1 MIVGEGMTQSVGT
14 ANKITHALA
23 ESNINLKMINQG
35 ASEISMMFGI
45 SRENA
50 DKAVLSTYE
59 YCYHGVCLK
68 IYVLNN
74 NYKKSETSILS
85 QIFILNF
92 CVSAF

>member
-1 MIVGEGMTQSVGT
+1 
-14 ANKITHALA
+14 
-23 ESNINLKMINQG
+23 MINQG

-74 NYKKSETSILS
+74 NYIKNLRH
-85 QIFILNF
+85 LLD
-92 CVSAF
+92 

>member
-1 MIVGEGMTQSVGT
+1 
-14 ANKITHALA
+14 
-23 ESNINLKMINQG
+23 MINQG

-74 NYKKSETSILS
+74 INKNLRH
-85 QIFILNF
+85 LF
-92 CVSAF
+92 CLRFLY

>member
-1 MIVGEGMTQSVGT
+1 
-14 ANKITHALA
+14 
-23 ESNINLKMINQG
+23 MINQG

-74 NYKKSETSILS
+74 NIKKI
-85 QIFILNF
+85 
-92 CVSAF
+92 